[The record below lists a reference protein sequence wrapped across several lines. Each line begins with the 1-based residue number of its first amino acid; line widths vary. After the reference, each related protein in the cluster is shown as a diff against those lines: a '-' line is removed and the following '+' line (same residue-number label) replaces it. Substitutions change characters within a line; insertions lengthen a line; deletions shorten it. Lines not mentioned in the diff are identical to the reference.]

1 MPYLRRLAVA
11 LAVGGTVS
19 TLLTAGA
26 AAVTAPT
33 VSGPIVS
40 SEQHQNGA
48 AIDWARVAAG
58 GSGLALVEATDG
70 TRYRNPWFGPD
81 FYGARAAGLVRGSF
95 AVGRPALPVAKT
107 AVQQADFYLARLGAA
122 VATDRTLP
130 PVLDLETTGGLT
142 PGQLVSWAQTFLL
155 HVRSVTGRTPVLRT
169 YQYFWLSALG
179 DPDAFTRFPLWIA
192 TADPATSPPAVMAT
206 PPGWRPVAGLPA
218 QATTVTVTADAD
230 GWAALQS
237 GAASPWPDAAPGMPL
252 APLARG
258 YSGSATVS
266 WLPGDAGSSPITGY
280 QITAEPG
287 DLSLTVP
294 GDVTSAVMPGLV
306 NGTSY
311 SLTVNAVNAVGPG
324 EPSTTTASVTPV
336 STSGAAPSQVQVVSG
351 PSSAYTTN
359 RMAPASYVRNTAWRR
374 TYPAPGVVLQ
384 EGQHRDARG
393 RVRMHVLRV
402 DVKNPHLRFGPLRR
416 HVADRSKLSALAA
429 QPRLVA
435 GTNAGFFDLGSGAP
449 LNPLVLGGSPVFG
462 PGAVSAAVGIGP
474 DGLLSAANI
483 AASGTVSGP
492 TDSVP
497 LAGWNSAQAAE
508 GVSVYSTRWGT
519 RPVPMPRDAVSR
531 YVSSGAVSSAT
542 GRNAAVSVNRLLL
555 VARGRVAAG
564 WLRALNIGDR
574 VSVRVSL
581 TSSSRTPF
589 SLAYSVG
596 LHLVSNGV
604 AGTGFSCKRAERLPA
619 RTAIGW
625 TAGRRQL
632 LLVTIDNHPTAKAR
646 LHGVEPDQ
654 MARIMRDLGAVEAY
668 MFDGGGSAEM
678 IVRPHPGWR
687 LSIRNYPSDG
697 GIERKIPLGFGI
709 FRR

>member
-1 MPYLRRLAVA
+1 
-11 LAVGGTVS
+11 
-19 TLLTAGA
+19 
-26 AAVTAPT
+26 
-33 VSGPIVS
+33 
-40 SEQHQNGA
+40 
-48 AIDWARVAAG
+48 
-58 GSGLALVEATDG
+58 
-70 TRYRNPWFGPD
+70 
-81 FYGARAAGLVRGSF
+81 
-95 AVGRPALPVAKT
+95 
-107 AVQQADFYLARLGAA
+107 
-122 VATDRTLP
+122 
-130 PVLDLETTGGLT
+130 
-142 PGQLVSWAQTFLL
+142 
-155 HVRSVTGRTPVLRT
+155 
-169 YQYFWLSALG
+169 
-179 DPDAFTRFPLWIA
+179 
-192 TADPATSPPAVMAT
+192 
-206 PPGWRPVAGLPA
+206 
-218 QATTVTVTADAD
+218 
-230 GWAALQS
+230 
-237 GAASPWPDAAPGMPL
+237 
-252 APLARG
+252 
-258 YSGSATVS
+258 
-266 WLPGDAGSSPITGY
+266 
-280 QITAEPG
+280 
-287 DLSLTVP
+287 
-294 GDVTSAVMPGLV
+294 
-306 NGTSY
+306 
-311 SLTVNAVNAVGPG
+311 
-324 EPSTTTASVTPV
+324 
-336 STSGAAPSQVQVVSG
+336 
-351 PSSAYTTN
+351 
-359 RMAPASYVRNTAWRR
+359 
-374 TYPAPGVVLQ
+374 
-384 EGQHRDARG
+384 
-393 RVRMHVLRV
+393 MHVLRV

-542 GRNAAVSVNRLLL
+542 GRSAAVSANRLLL